1 MSVSDPIADMLLRLR
16 NAQKAGLQ
24 EVEMPG
30 SRLKGE
36 IARIFKQEGYIAG
49 FTLAGDPKRV
59 LLLTLKYAADGEP
72 VISGVSRISKPGLR
86 RFAGYQDIPR
96 VLNGLGTAVVS
107 TSNGVMT
114 GKEARQRKLGGE
126 VICTIW

>member
-1 MSVSDPIADMLLRLR
+1 MLLRMR
-16 NAQKAGLQ
+16 NAQKAGLR

-30 SRLKGE
+30 SRLTGE

-72 VISGVSRISKPGLR
+72 VIRGVSRISKPGLR

-107 TSNGVMT
+107 TSQGVMT

>member
-1 MSVSDPIADMLLRLR
+1 MSLSDPIADMLLRVR

-36 IARIFKQEGYIAG
+36 VARVFKQEGFIAG
-49 FTLAGDPKRV
+49 YTLAGDPKRV
-59 LLLTLKYAADGEP
+59 LLLTLKYTADGEP
-72 VISGVSRISKPGLR
+72 VIRGISRVSKPGLR
-86 RFAGYQDIPR
+86 RFAGYKDIPR
-96 VLNGLGTAVVS
+96 VLNGLGIAVVS
-107 TSNGVMT
+107 TSQGVMS

-126 VICTIW
+126 VICSIW

>member
-1 MSVSDPIADMLLRLR
+1 MLLRMR

-36 IARIFKQEGYIAG
+36 IARVFKQEGYIAG
-49 FTLAGDPKRV
+49 FMLAGDPKRV

-72 VISGVSRISKPGLR
+72 VIRGISRISKPGLR
-86 RFAGYQDIPR
+86 RFAGYQDIPQ

-107 TSNGVMT
+107 TSHGVMT

>member
-1 MSVSDPIADMLLRLR
+1 MSVSDPIADMLLRMR
-16 NAQKAGLQ
+16 NAQKAGLR

-49 FTLAGDPKRV
+49 YTLAGDPKRV

-72 VISGVSRISKPGLR
+72 VIRGVSRVSKPGLR

-96 VLNGLGTAVVS
+96 VLNGLGAAVVS
-107 TSNGVMT
+107 TSQGVMT

>member
-1 MSVSDPIADMLLRLR
+1 MSVSDPIADMLLRMR

-72 VISGVSRISKPGLR
+72 VIRGVSRISKPGLR

-107 TSNGVMT
+107 TSHGVMT

>member
-1 MSVSDPIADMLLRLR
+1 MSVSDPIADMLLRMR
-16 NAQKAGLQ
+16 NAQKAGLR

-30 SRLKGE
+30 SRLTGE

-72 VISGVSRISKPGLR
+72 VIRGISRISKPGLR

-107 TSNGVMT
+107 TSQGVMT

>member
-1 MSVSDPIADMLLRLR
+1 MSLSDPIADMLVRVR

-36 IARIFKQEGYIAG
+36 VARVFKQEGFIAG
-49 FTLAGDPKRV
+49 YTLAGDPKRV
-59 LLLTLKYAADGEP
+59 LLLTLKYTADGEP
-72 VISGVSRISKPGLR
+72 VIRGISRVSKPGLR
-86 RFAGYQDIPR
+86 RFAGYKDIPR
-96 VLNGLGTAVVS
+96 VLNGLGIAVVS
-107 TSNGVMT
+107 TSQGVMS

-126 VICTIW
+126 VICSIW

>member
-1 MSVSDPIADMLLRLR
+1 MSVSDPIADMLLRMR

-36 IARIFKQEGYIAG
+36 IARVFKQEGYIAG
-49 FTLAGDPKRV
+49 FMLAGDPKRV

-72 VISGVSRISKPGLR
+72 VIRGVSRISKPGLR

>member
-1 MSVSDPIADMLLRLR
+1 MLLRLR
-16 NAQKAGLQ
+16 NAQKAGLH

-36 IARIFKQEGYIAG
+36 IARVFKQEGYIAG

-72 VISGVSRISKPGLR
+72 VIRGVSRISKPGLR

-96 VLNGLGTAVVS
+96 VLNGLGAAVVS
-107 TSNGVMT
+107 TSHGVMT

>member
-16 NAQKAGLQ
+16 NAQKAGLH

-36 IARIFKQEGYIAG
+36 IARVFKQDGYIAG

-72 VISGVSRISKPGLR
+72 VIRGVSRISKPGLR

-96 VLNGLGTAVVS
+96 VLNGLGAAVVS
-107 TSNGVMT
+107 TSHGVMT

>member
-1 MSVSDPIADMLLRLR
+1 MSVSDPTADMLLRVR

-36 IARIFKQEGYIAG
+36 IARIFKQEGFIAG
-49 FTLAGDPKRV
+49 YTLAGDPKRV
-59 LLLTLKYAADGEP
+59 LLLTLKYTVDGEP
-72 VISGVSRISKPGLR
+72 VICGLSRISKPGLR
-86 RFAGYQDIPR
+86 RFAGYQDIPQ
-96 VLNGLGTAVVS
+96 VLNGLGISVVS
-107 TSNGVMT
+107 TSHGVMT

>member
-1 MSVSDPIADMLLRLR
+1 MSVSDPIADMLLRMR
-16 NAQKAGLQ
+16 NAQKAGLR

-36 IARIFKQEGYIAG
+36 IARVFKQEGYIAG
-49 FTLAGDPKRV
+49 FMLAGDLKRV

-72 VISGVSRISKPGLR
+72 VIRGVSRISKPGLR

-96 VLNGLGTAVVS
+96 VLNGLGTAVIS
-107 TSNGVMT
+107 TSQGVMT

>member
-16 NAQKAGLQ
+16 NAQKAGLH

-36 IARIFKQEGYIAG
+36 IARVFKQEGYIAG

-72 VISGVSRISKPGLR
+72 VIRGVSRISKPGLR

-96 VLNGLGTAVVS
+96 VLNGLGAAVVS
-107 TSNGVMT
+107 TSHGVMT

>member
-16 NAQKAGLQ
+16 NAQKAGLH

-36 IARIFKQEGYIAG
+36 IARVFKQEGYIAG
-49 FTLAGDPKRV
+49 CTLAGDPKRV

-72 VISGVSRISKPGLR
+72 VIRGVSRISKPGLR
-86 RFAGYQDIPR
+86 RFAGYQDIPQ

-107 TSNGVMT
+107 TSHGVMT

>member
-1 MSVSDPIADMLLRLR
+1 MVNDPIADMLLRMR

-36 IARIFKQEGYIAG
+36 IARVFKQEGYIAG
-49 FTLAGDPKRV
+49 FMLAGDPKRV

-72 VISGVSRISKPGLR
+72 VIRGVSRISKPGLR

-96 VLNGLGTAVVS
+96 VLNGLGAAVVS
-107 TSNGVMT
+107 TSHGVMT

>member
-1 MSVSDPIADMLLRLR
+1 MSVSDPIADMLLRMR

-36 IARIFKQEGYIAG
+36 IARVFKQEGYIAG
-49 FTLAGDPKRV
+49 FMLAGDPKRV
-59 LLLTLKYAADGEP
+59 LLLTLKYASDGEP
-72 VISGVSRISKPGLR
+72 VIRGVSRISKPGLR

>member
-1 MSVSDPIADMLLRLR
+1 MSLSDPIADMIVRVK
-16 NAQKAGLQ
+16 NAQRVGHT

-36 IARIFKQEGYIAG
+36 IARVFQQEGYIAG

-59 LLLTLKYAADGEP
+59 LLITLKYGTDGSP
-72 VISGVSRISKPGLR
+72 AIRDIKRVSKPGLR
-86 RFAGYQDIPR
+86 RFTGYKDMPR
-96 VLNGLGTAVVS
+96 VLKGLGTTVVT
-107 TSNGVMT
+107 TSQGVMS

-126 VICTIW
+126 VICSIW

>member
-16 NAQKAGLQ
+16 NAQKAGLH

-72 VISGVSRISKPGLR
+72 VIRGVSRISKPGLR

-96 VLNGLGTAVVS
+96 VLNGLGAAVVS
-107 TSNGVMT
+107 TSHGVMT

>member
-1 MSVSDPIADMLLRLR
+1 MLLRMR

-36 IARIFKQEGYIAG
+36 IARVFKQEGYIAG
-49 FTLAGDPKRV
+49 FMLAGDPKRV

-72 VISGVSRISKPGLR
+72 VIRGVSRISKPGLR

>member
-1 MSVSDPIADMLLRLR
+1 MSVSDPIADMLLRMR

-72 VISGVSRISKPGLR
+72 VIRGVSRISKPGLR

-96 VLNGLGTAVVS
+96 VLNGLGAAVVS
-107 TSNGVMT
+107 TSHGVMT

>member
-1 MSVSDPIADMLLRLR
+1 MLLRMR
-16 NAQKAGLQ
+16 NAQKAGLR

-49 FTLAGDPKRV
+49 YTLAGDPKRV

-72 VISGVSRISKPGLR
+72 VIRGVSRVSKPGLR

-96 VLNGLGTAVVS
+96 VLNGLGAAVVS
-107 TSNGVMT
+107 TSQGVMT

>member
-16 NAQKAGLQ
+16 NAQKAGLH

-36 IARIFKQEGYIAG
+36 IARVFKQEGYIAG

-72 VISGVSRISKPGLR
+72 VIRGVSRISKPGLR

>member
-1 MSVSDPIADMLLRLR
+1 MSVSDPIADMLLRMR

-36 IARIFKQEGYIAG
+36 IARVFKQEGYIAG

-72 VISGVSRISKPGLR
+72 VIRGVSRISKPGLR

-96 VLNGLGTAVVS
+96 VLNGLGAAVVS
-107 TSNGVMT
+107 TSHGVMT